1 MGSIACEPLH
11 SSYEIPDGVAQ
22 QLQRLFAQK
31 NLSANLVMPGV
42 AECVAK
48 AKDVND
54 LHMVRHVMRNYQS
67 SNFGPTRKRALALG
81 NSSEF
86 VSSSRDQLGSIPKNV
101 EKLLGAKERELQ
113 AGPQIATA
121 AVEAKET
128 GLVDEEVE
136 EAAGEGSSE
145 STRQSSLNASISA
158 NNSTA
163 VHGIVSLKE
172 HFVQLFKR
180 QKLSCKNV
188 TEEVASRITDAKH
201 VGELSLIWNVMRD
214 FKSNNVGPTRKRV
227 LALGNAAEVTT
238 DLSQL
243 TETMKRNAEGI
254 PKKLRCMLEAKEA
267 QLESGIE
274 SSSLQTPPAP
284 PPKRQRSAATPSRA
298 AKEELKRESSQP
310 LPEQGGVVNADLLG
324 RLAEAFGVD
333 PDTVHRIRRR
343 DALFSLIDIAMMV
356 TGNDR
361 DYAGQ
366 QIRFVQNKYHEVR
379 DKLSNLKFPGR
390 GQRETP
396 VGDIYVVAE
405 FVMLLPGKRAALVRS
420 EAARLFVQFHGGDLR
435 LVDGIIEN
443 RQRQAFLFVLI
454 RLSRNPCARLLSLS
468 LSFCVSRF
476 SPPLG
481 RHGGGEP
488 VGARSR
494 FRTASG
500 GGNGLHRR
508 AENLTRQAR
517 RRAAR
522 RQRTRPREA
531 VGELRPDEV

>member
-1 MGSIACEPLH
+1 MGSIAC
-11 SSYEIPDGVAQ
+11 SSDEIPEGVAQ

-81 NSSEF
+81 NGSEF
-86 VSSSRDQLGSIPKNV
+86 VSSSCDQPGSIPKDV

-121 AVEAKET
+121 AVEAKAT

-172 HFVQLFKR
+172 KLVQLFKR
-180 QKLSCKNV
+180 PKLSCKNV

-201 VGELSLIWNVMRD
+201 VGELSLLWNVMRH
-214 FKSNNVGPTRKRV
+214 FRSNNIGPIRRRV
-227 LALGNAAEVTT
+227 LALGNAAEVAT
-238 DLSQL
+238 DLPQL
-243 TETMKRNAEGI
+243 TENMKRNAEGI

-274 SSSLQTPPAP
+274 SSSFQTPPAP
-284 PPKRQRSAATPSRA
+284 PPKRQCSAATSSRA
-298 AKEELKRESSQP
+298 AKEEATRES
-310 LPEQGGVVNADLLG
+310 ADPVDAQKAAIDVEMLR
-324 RLAEAFGVD
+324 RLAEVFGVD
-333 PDTVHRIRRR
+333 QDAVLKMRRR
-343 DALFSLIDIAMMV
+343 DALFSLIDIAMV
-356 TGNDR
+356 VCHSDQKVG
-361 DYAGQ
+361 GQ
-366 QIRFVQNKYHEVR
+366 QIRGVCERFPGVASRV
-379 DKLSNLKFPGR
+379 SNLKFPGR

-396 VGDIYVVAE
+396 VGDIYVVIE
-405 FVMLLPGKRAALVRS
+405 FVLLLPGKRAPLVRS
-420 EAARLFVQFHGGDLR
+420 EAARLFVQFHGGD
-435 LVDGIIEN
+435 
-443 RQRQAFLFVLI
+443 FY
-454 RLSRNPCARLLSLS
+454 
-468 LSFCVSRF
+468 
-476 SPPLG
+476 
-481 RHGGGEP
+481 
-488 VGARSR
+488 
-494 FRTASG
+494 
-500 GGNGLHRR
+500 
-508 AENLTRQAR
+508 
-517 RRAAR
+517 
-522 RQRTRPREA
+522 
-531 VGELRPDEV
+531 

>member
-1 MGSIACEPLH
+1 MQYICNTYAIHMQCFIFHWPVAESFSNLVATIYFCGAMGSIAC
-11 SSYEIPDGVAQ
+11 SSDEIPEGVAQ

-81 NSSEF
+81 NGSEF
-86 VSSSRDQLGSIPKNV
+86 VSSSCDQLGSIPKDV

-113 AGPQIATA
+113 AGPQFATA
-121 AVEAKET
+121 AVEAKAT

-163 VHGIVSLKE
+163 VHCIVSLKE
-172 HFVQLFKR
+172 HFVQMFKR
-180 QKLSCKNV
+180 KKLSCKNV

-267 QLESGIE
+267 QLESCIE
-274 SSSLQTPPAP
+274 SSSRQTPPAP
-284 PPKRQRSAATPSRA
+284 PPKRQCTAATSSRA
-298 AKEELKRESSQP
+298 ADEE
-310 LPEQGGVVNADLLG
+310 
-324 RLAEAFGVD
+324 
-333 PDTVHRIRRR
+333 
-343 DALFSLIDIAMMV
+343 FSRQSA
-356 TGNDR
+356 
-361 DYAGQ
+361 
-366 QIRFVQNKYHEVR
+366 
-379 DKLSNLKFPGR
+379 
-390 GQRETP
+390 
-396 VGDIYVVAE
+396 IY
-405 FVMLLPGKRAALVRS
+405 
-420 EAARLFVQFHGGDLR
+420 
-435 LVDGIIEN
+435 
-443 RQRQAFLFVLI
+443 
-454 RLSRNPCARLLSLS
+454 
-468 LSFCVSRF
+468 
-476 SPPLG
+476 
-481 RHGGGEP
+481 
-488 VGARSR
+488 
-494 FRTASG
+494 
-500 GGNGLHRR
+500 
-508 AENLTRQAR
+508 
-517 RRAAR
+517 
-522 RQRTRPREA
+522 
-531 VGELRPDEV
+531 